1 MTTSAFPLHG
11 EHGPLRALARLPGI
25 DRIPPPARPW
35 VFAVEDTAIQI
46 TWRALGPGPVRF
58 RVADTAVEVLTD
70 GGPGAVEL
78 TGLPPATR
86 LTVQLDGAG
95 LDGPRPVPHRWRRIR
110 ATTLPAPPGA
120 EVFRFATISDLHVGL
135 EAFGFRETMVEDP
148 RPAEAHPLR
157 CTREALRELT
167 AWGAQLALVKG
178 DLTHQGHAEQWDE
191 VGRVLQGA
199 TIPLELLPGNH
210 DQYGEET
217 DPDPYDALL
226 HLGHD
231 LTRHIEVI
239 DVPDLRMV
247 LVDTTSEGGRNGH
260 VRTVRASVVDA
271 LRDTRTPAFVTMH
284 HYAQRLPV
292 PTFWPPGIASTEA
305 NAFLAD
311 VAAAQPATMI
321 SSGHT
326 HRHRRRH
333 VGPLVLTEVGS
344 PKDYPG
350 TWAGYVVHEGG
361 IRQVVRRVSGA
372 GLLRWTDYTAG
383 AAVGLWGLWSPGLLG
398 HRCFSHTWPRPGA

>member
-148 RPAEAHPLR
+148 RPAEATPALHAPPGPRRYGTRAVPRRHHPRAAAGQPRPVRRRPTPPLR
-157 CTREALRELT
+157 RSAPRSRP
-167 AWGAQLALVKG
+167 
-178 DLTHQGHAEQWDE
+178 H
-191 VGRVLQGA
+191 
-199 TIPLELLPGNH
+199 
-210 DQYGEET
+210 
-217 DPDPYDALL
+217 
-226 HLGHD
+226 
-231 LTRHIEVI
+231 RHIE
-239 DVPDLRMV
+239 
-247 LVDTTSEGGRNGH
+247 
-260 VRTVRASVVDA
+260 
-271 LRDTRTPAFVTMH
+271 
-284 HYAQRLPV
+284 
-292 PTFWPPGIASTEA
+292 
-305 NAFLAD
+305 
-311 VAAAQPATMI
+311 
-321 SSGHT
+321 
-326 HRHRRRH
+326 
-333 VGPLVLTEVGS
+333 
-344 PKDYPG
+344 
-350 TWAGYVVHEGG
+350 
-361 IRQVVRRVSGA
+361 
-372 GLLRWTDYTAG
+372 
-383 AAVGLWGLWSPGLLG
+383 
-398 HRCFSHTWPRPGA
+398 